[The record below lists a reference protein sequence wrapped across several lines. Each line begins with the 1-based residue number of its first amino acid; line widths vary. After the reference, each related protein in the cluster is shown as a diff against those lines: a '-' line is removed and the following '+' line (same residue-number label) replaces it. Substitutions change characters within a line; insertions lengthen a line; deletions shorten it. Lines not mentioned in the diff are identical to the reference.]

1 MIFDEFF
8 GGESFPIKR
17 KSYEFVGQVFDE
29 EEITVDEHVDVLR
42 KFYNGE

>member
-8 GGESFPIKR
+8 GGEPFPIKR
-17 KSYEFVGQVFDE
+17 KNYEFVGQVFDE

-42 KFYNGE
+42 KFYNGK